1 MALEQAQADRGTAMS
16 ILKNLD
22 GIVANFKIFFKELED
37 FKDAVVA
44 EPQRKAELEAYFDN
58 CECTMNWAELVSK
71 YQKYKAIYDNL
82 PEE

>member
-1 MALEQAQADRGTAMS
+1 MPLEQAQADRGTAIS

-44 EPQRKAELEAYFDN
+44 EPSRKAELEAYFDN
-58 CECTMNWAELVSK
+58 CECTMNWAELVAGYTK
-71 YQKYKAIYDNL
+71 FKAIHDAIT
-82 PEE
+82 